1 MPKLPTPVI
10 VLIAIAVTI
19 DLICLVGLFVL
30 RRRGVYIKLRTKF
43 GPAIVFDSQDD
54 DGVPIRLLNVG
65 GKFQSVSYVQD
76 SLKYRLVCVYHRY
89 FAQIVD
95 IAGLKDGREG
105 RALTA
110 GALAPLRARDRSRQ
124 IPRPY
129 LCP

>member
-19 DLICLVGLFVL
+19 DLVCLVSLFVL

-65 GKFQSVSYVQD
+65 GKFQ
-76 SLKYRLVCVYHRY
+76 
-89 FAQIVD
+89 
-95 IAGLKDGREG
+95 
-105 RALTA
+105 
-110 GALAPLRARDRSRQ
+110 
-124 IPRPY
+124 
-129 LCP
+129 